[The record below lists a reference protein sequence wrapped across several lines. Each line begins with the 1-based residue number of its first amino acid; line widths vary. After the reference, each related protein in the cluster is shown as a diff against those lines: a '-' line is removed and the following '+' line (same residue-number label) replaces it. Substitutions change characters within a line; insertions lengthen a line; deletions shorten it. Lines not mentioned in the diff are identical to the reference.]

1 MIEKIYIVL
10 ALLVW
15 LLIGYMIWKIVK
27 YTQLQKERKQSVKKS
42 RSIILWET
50 FETIAPF
57 MKDIP
62 YHPKDMN
69 FLWKWVDYLIFD
81 NLSSWKLKEI
91 VFLEIKT
98 WKSQLN
104 ANERQIKKAI
114 ESWKVRYEVK
124 TLG

>member
-1 MIEKIYIVL
+1 MIEKTYIII
-10 ALLVW
+10 ALIVW
-15 LLIGYMIWKIVK
+15 LIIGYMIWKIVK
-27 YTQLQKERKQSVKKS
+27 YAQLQKERKQSVRKS
-42 RSIILWET
+42 RSVILWET

-69 FLWKWVDYLIFD
+69 FLWKWVDYIVFD
-81 NLSSWKLKEI
+81 QLSSWKLKEI

-98 WKSQLN
+98 WKSQLS

-114 ESWKVRYEVK
+114 EAWKVRYEVK
-124 TLG
+124 TLR